1 MAPKAVLY
9 ARVSSEKQAEKDLSI
24 PAQLRALKKH
34 AESKGYDVVRNY
46 VDEAESARTAHRPAF
61 QEMIAASK
69 NRNRQFDVILVW
81 KLSRFARNREDSIIY
96 KSLLRR
102 HGVQL
107 ISINE
112 QIDDTPTGKLFEGI
126 IEVMDEFYSAN
137 LAQDT
142 KRGMRESASRG
153 YFSGGTPPIGYL
165 IDRSENGS
173 NGKGRFVLDE
183 NFAGLVRRIFDLALS
198 GRGAKE
204 ITKTLNSEGLKN
216 NRGHSWNKNGVLY
229 ILGNELYTGTLIWGR
244 NDKTQ
249 QPLRREDNHPAI
261 VSKQEFAIVRNLVG
275 GRSPIQSKPR
285 SLTSDYLLSGLIYCG
300 NCGYSLQG
308 MPAKSGRYHYYGC
321 LNSIRKGK
329 TECSAC
335 MINRD
340 KIESLVI
347 EQLKLRVLTEDNL
360 RDLLRLTNEAL
371 IEMQT
376 SDSDQVSELKRH
388 IDREKRKL
396 DNLYKAVESGKVD
409 LEDLAPRIR
418 ELRLGVDESTRQLS
432 EIEST
437 SCKPLDILTKRELK
451 DYVCDLRQLLSE
463 GSIFERKGFI
473 KSFVKRITVTGK
485 EVSIT
490 YTYPEPE
497 VTKGS
502 GNTGS
507 GGAVLCSAQKSSPG
521 RARTSDPLIN
531 SQLLYRLSYRGV
543 CFVLISGAN
552 INN

>member
-1 MAPKAVLY
+1 MKAVLY

-24 PAQLRALKKH
+24 PAQLKALRKH
-34 AESKGYDVVRNY
+34 AESKGYDVVRDY

-69 NRNRQFDVILVW
+69 NRVKQFDVILVW
-81 KLSRFARNREDSIIY
+81 KLSRFARNREDSIMY
-96 KSLLRR
+96 KSLLRK

-107 ISINE
+107 VSINE
-112 QIDDTPTGKLFEGI
+112 QIDDTPTGKLFEGM

-165 IDRSENGS
+165 IDRSGNGA

-183 NFAGLVRRIFDLALS
+183 NYSGVIRRIYDMALA
-198 GRGAKE
+198 GNGAKE
-204 ITKTLNSEGLKN
+204 ITKILNSEGLKN
-216 NRGHSWNKNGVLY
+216 NRGKSWNKNGVLY

-244 NDKTQ
+244 NDKSQ
-249 QPLRREDNHPAI
+249 KPIRREDNHAAI
-261 VSKQEFAIVRNLVG
+261 VSRNEFAAVRKLVG
-275 GRSPIQSKPR
+275 SRSPLQSKPR

-300 NCGYSLQG
+300 KCGYSLQG

-388 IDREKRKL
+388 MEREKRKL
-396 DNLYKAVESGKVD
+396 DNLYNAIESGKVD

-418 ELRLGVDESTRQLS
+418 ELRLSVDGSARKLAELESS
-432 EIEST
+432 SH
-437 SCKPLDILTKRELK
+437 KPLNILTKRELHE
-451 DYVCDLRQLLSE
+451 YVSDLRQLLSE

-473 KSFVKRITVTGK
+473 RSFVKQITVTGK

-497 VTKGS
+497 VTKGN
-502 GNTGS
+502 GNNGS
-507 GGAVLCSAQKSSPG
+507 GGAVLCSAIKSSPG
-521 RARTSDPLIN
+521 RARTSDPLIK

-543 CFVLISGAN
+543 YLLLISGAN